1 MVAMPR
7 TRSRKRACSRAKAR
21 NWLRDAA
28 AAPRPAAAIATGT
41 NKPQRTST
49 RAPIGSA
56 SSAASATSNGAP
68 IAREAAGNQREWRPS
83 NASMRSTTIAVSSP
97 VWCVRSRAGP
107 ACSRRDSASVRSLRR
122 AAAPALNAARSAAI
136 DRAARR
142 TASAAKPAASA
153 TVSPARPARA
163 SASSIAAHNA
173 WPTAIPVPSRPDR
186 TTGHP
191 ARLPARRSSRSQ
203 ARDAVL
209 LCSDCIVAPISS
221 DDTRRT
227 GQAA

>member
-1 MVAMPR
+1 MQQPGQRVRPQPPPR
-7 TRSRKRACSRAKAR
+7 RR
-21 NWLRDAA
+21 
-28 AAPRPAAAIATGT
+28 TGLEGG
-41 NKPQRTST
+41 PVGR
-49 RAPIGSA
+49 IGSA
-56 SSAASATSNGAP
+56 
-68 IAREAAGNQREWRPS
+68 ARR
-83 NASMRSTTIAVSSP
+83 
-97 VWCVRSRAGP
+97 
-107 ACSRRDSASVRSLRR
+107 SAS
-122 AAAPALNAARSAAI
+122 
-136 DRAARR
+136 
-142 TASAAKPAASA
+142 TAKPAASA

-227 GQAA
+227 GRQLKCRQWSRLPPRPRLADDLSYHGNRDHPYVEDASVAAPGARRARRGDRRGARQTSCREVGAISSSRVVARACTTQSCLIVSHLLDIERA